1 VRPAVIAIFGPTGV
15 GKTAIALALGRRLR
29 AAGEDPVAVSA
40 DALQV
45 YRGLEVLT
53 GAPPAAERA
62 QLEHRMVSFLPVDAR
77 FSVGEYAEL
86 VHAEIDSLLDA
97 GRRPIVVGGTGL
109 YLRAALADL
118 DLRPPPPPGARE
130 RWEAEVA
137 ARGAPGLH
145 AVLAERAPWAAEA
158 IDPHDRQRIGFRM
171 ATPASLQPGDYL
183 GAMVA
188 SLDAGQTTN
197 GLTVQTRAALLVK
210 VTVPGVLAPRLTVG
224 RLRAHKVDGGEAFD
238 VVIAPPAALEEFA
251 GKVTA
256 DRASLGRVGLGV
268 AVRPGA
274 AVPDISSS
282 EALKRSVLQAD
293 SIVFNRASSGIYFEN
308 LLKKMEIYD
317 KVQAKTT
324 RYADG
329 AAVMEHVLKGK
340 GREIGFGPVTEILQH
355 REKGLKLV
363 GPLPPE
369 VQNYT
374 SYSAAPM
381 TAAASAELAR
391 VFVRYLGSPESK
403 ALFVAAGID

>member
-1 VRPAVIAIFGPTGV
+1 MKIATGLLLCALYAFATGGAMAAEIRVLSAGAVEPG
-15 GKTAIALALGRRLR
+15 LR
-29 AAGEDPVAVSA
+29 AAAAAFKKQSGHDVNIAFN
-40 DALQV
+40 
-45 YRGLEVLT
+45 T
-53 GAPPAAERA
+53 AP
-62 QLEHRMVSFLPVDAR
+62 
-77 FSVGEYAEL
+77 
-86 VHAEIDSLLDA
+86 EI
-97 GRRPIVVGGTGL
+97 RK
-109 YLRAALADL
+109 
-118 DLRPPPPPGARE
+118 
-130 RWEAEVA
+130 
-137 ARGAPGLH
+137 
-145 AVLAERAPWAAEA
+145 
-158 IDPHDRQRIGFRM
+158 RIG
-171 ATPASLQPGDYL
+171 
-183 GAMVA
+183 
-188 SLDAGQTTN
+188 
-197 GLTVQTRAALLVK
+197 
-210 VTVPGVLAPRLTVG
+210 
-224 RLRAHKVDGGEAFD
+224 GGEAFD

-256 DRASLGRVGLGV
+256 DRANLGRVGLGV

-274 AVPDISSS
+274 AVPDISSAD
-282 EALKRSVLQAD
+282 ALKRSVLEAD

-324 RYADG
+324 RYAYG

-403 ALFVAAGID
+403 ALFVGAGID